1 MIVISRFVTK
11 NGFTVSQGR
20 YIARTL
26 STEKKYVET
35 TEKNGV
41 RTIRL
46 CDSSSRNSLSLG
58 MLKTLVTEIK
68 RDEDNKDLRSIVLM
82 SEPGKVFSAGHN
94 LKELTAT
101 NAKSHKDV
109 FEICSELMRAISQS
123 PVPVI
128 AAVDGLAAA
137 AGCQLVAAC
146 DIAVCTERSSFST
159 PGANVGIFC
168 STPGIPLV
176 RNVPRKNAMYMLFTG
191 FPISGKEAYECGLV
205 SKVVAND
212 KLDCGKMASIPQS
225 AFAVC
230 KVRYNE
236 EQTVSMMKKK
246 EKTEEKKE
254 NVFNP
259 RPPLEGWELMPL
271 KYNSKLM
278 NSIWGLYNRYSVHN
292 FKKNTDA
299 EKGARG
305 GMAVAIWGT
314 IFENQPSANAAA

>member
-212 KLDCGKMASIPQS
+212 KLD
-225 AFAVC
+225 
-230 KVRYNE
+230 E
-236 EQTVSMMKKK
+236 EI
-246 EKTEEKKE
+246 
-254 NVFNP
+254 
-259 RPPLEGWELMPL
+259 RR
-271 KYNSKLM
+271 
-278 NSIWGLYNRYSVHN
+278 I
-292 FKKNTDA
+292 TDA
-299 EKGARG
+299 INMKSRSVVHFGKTFLYEQITLDISTAYALGTEKMVNNLKMKDAQEGIQSFLEKRKPN
-305 GMAVAIWGT
+305 WSHDL
-314 IFENQPSANAAA
+314 E

>member
-1 MIVISRFVTK
+1 MIVFSRFITK
-11 NGFTVSQGR
+11 NGFAVSQGR

-94 LKELTAT
+94 LKELTVT
-101 NAKSHKDV
+101 DTKSHKDV

-137 AGCQLVAAC
+137 AGCQLVTA
-146 DIAVCTERSSFST
+146 
-159 PGANVGIFC
+159 ANVGIFC

-176 RNVPRKNAMYMLFTG
+176 RNVPRKKAMYMLFTG
-191 FPISGKEAYECGLV
+191 FPISGKEASECGLV

-212 KLDCGKMASIPQS
+212 KLD
-225 AFAVC
+225 
-230 KVRYNE
+230 E
-236 EQTVSMMKKK
+236 EI
-246 EKTEEKKE
+246 
-254 NVFNP
+254 
-259 RPPLEGWELMPL
+259 RR
-271 KYNSKLM
+271 
-278 NSIWGLYNRYSVHN
+278 I
-292 FKKNTDA
+292 TDA
-299 EKGARG
+299 INIKSRSVVHFGKTFLYEQITLDISTAYTLGTEKMVNNLKMKDAQEGIQSFLEKRK
-305 GMAVAIWGT
+305 
-314 IFENQPSANAAA
+314 ANWSHDLE

>member
-11 NGFTVSQGR
+11 NGFAVSQGR

-26 STEKKYVET
+26 STEKKYVQT

-41 RTIRL
+41 RTICL
-46 CDSSSRNSLSLG
+46 CDSSTRNSLSLG

-82 SEPGKVFSAGHN
+82 SEQGKVFSAGHN

-109 FEICSELMRAISQS
+109 FEICSELMRAINQS

-137 AGCQLVAAC
+137 AGCQLVAA
-146 DIAVCTERSSFST
+146 
-159 PGANVGIFC
+159 ANVGIFC

-191 FPISGKEAYECGLV
+191 FSISGKEAYECGLV

-212 KLDCGKMASIPQS
+212 KLDEEIHRITEAINIKSRSVVHFGKTFLYEQITLDISTAYALGTEKMVNNLKMKDAQEGIQS
-225 AFAVC
+225 FL
-230 KVRYNE
+230 
-236 EQTVSMMKKK
+236 
-246 EKTEEKKE
+246 EKRKP
-254 NVFNP
+254 NWSHD
-259 RPPLEGWELMPL
+259 LE
-271 KYNSKLM
+271 
-278 NSIWGLYNRYSVHN
+278 
-292 FKKNTDA
+292 
-299 EKGARG
+299 
-305 GMAVAIWGT
+305 
-314 IFENQPSANAAA
+314 